1 MFERFVFNPNSR
13 KIRAVDVV
21 KSRERAYP
29 LTGVEKNHNTTVKS
43 SVDWEETLKQP
54 DIQAFIADCRAG
66 QTKPALWKR

>member
-29 LTGVEKNHNTTVKS
+29 LTSVEKHHHTTVKS

-54 DIQAFIADCRAG
+54 DIEAFIADCRAG